1 MPNRTHTKSRLPW
14 LLLRHRRP
22 ILHIHP
28 ERRNQKTLPNERRWR
43 MCLQAHRKK
52 STCSNARLTGSPIF
66 RPVSFFCATAAA
78 DEAPDGLSRC
88 SRRKADCRALQPQ
101 NERLA
106 NCTRHEMLQAVCIS
120 LEAKKRP
127 KKQFHAR
134 KVGPKK
140 MKNVLEIKR
149 KYDLDAMIRVLSP
162 SFERN
167 VQRRREAESRKRRVN
182 SRLALRGS
190 SLRLL

>member
-1 MPNRTHTKSRLPW
+1 
-14 LLLRHRRP
+14 
-22 ILHIHP
+22 
-28 ERRNQKTLPNERRWR
+28 
-43 MCLQAHRKK
+43 
-52 STCSNARLTGSPIF
+52 
-66 RPVSFFCATAAA
+66 
-78 DEAPDGLSRC
+78 
-88 SRRKADCRALQPQ
+88 
-101 NERLA
+101 
-106 NCTRHEMLQAVCIS
+106 
-120 LEAKKRP
+120 
-127 KKQFHAR
+127 
-134 KVGPKK
+134 